1 MDRILERAARLV
13 RCNASRA
20 FGALALVAAVVV
32 SGAAMAAQPEPW
44 QLNLQPKVTPVGEK
58 IGQLHDILLV
68 IITLISVF
76 VLALLAYVCV
86 RFRRS
91 ANPTPSKTTHNSVLE
106 IAWTGVPALILVF
119 IGLFSFPLL
128 YFQDKAVDPD
138 MTVKVTSHQWYW
150 NYEYTDEEM
159 AFDSYMI
166 PDEDLQ
172 PGQPRLLEV
181 DNRMVVPVGAS
192 VQVLVNTGDVMHSF
206 FMPALGV
213 QVYGTPGRINET
225 WFQIDKVGVYY
236 GQCNQ
241 ICGLNHAYMP
251 IVVEAMEQVDY
262 DAWLEK
268 AKVEF
273 AMNPDATPN
282 ATTVAS
288 VAD

>member
-1 MDRILERAARLV
+1 MDRILERASRLAWCTAPV
-13 RCNASRA
+13 ACV
-20 FGALALVAAVVV
+20 LALLAVVTALV
-32 SGAAMAAQPEPW
+32 PGGAAAAQPEPW
-44 QLNLQPKVTPVGEK
+44 QLGLQPKVTPVGEK
-58 IGQLHDILLV
+58 IDQLHDILLI

-76 VLALLAYVCV
+76 VLALLVYVCV

-91 ANPTPSKTTHNSVLE
+91 ANPTPSKVTHNTALE
-106 IAWTGVPALILVF
+106 VAWTGIPALILVF

-138 MTVKVTSHQWYW
+138 MTVKVSSHQWYW
-150 NYEYTDEEM
+150 NYEYPDEEIT
-159 AFDSYMI
+159 FDSYMI
-166 PDEDLQ
+166 PDEELQ

-192 VQVLVNTGDVMHSF
+192 VQVLVVTGDVMHSF
-206 FMPALGV
+206 FVPALGV
-213 QVYGTPGRINET
+213 QIYGTPGRTNET
-225 WFQIDKVGVYY
+225 WFQIDKAGVYY

-251 IVVEAMEQVDY
+251 IVIEAMEPAAY
-262 DAWLEK
+262 EAWLAN

-273 AMNPDATPN
+273 AMNPDATK
-282 ATTVAS
+282 VAS